1 MFKNVYVRLALISA
15 IFTISLL
22 IVLPRTPI
30 VINQKGV
37 NIDSFIGGYIITLP
51 GERVIN
57 LSEFKR
63 GLDLEGGVKIVL
75 GAKMDKVADAD
86 KTSAL
91 ESAKEVISRRVNL
104 LGVSEPN
111 IQTIKSGDN
120 YRILVEVPGVSNVD
134 QAVKL
139 LGQTAQLKFKVLKPE
154 DTWDQSK
161 FIEYYSDPTKW
172 QETNLTGSDL
182 KGAVVDYS
190 QEAGSMQ
197 QTPLVKLQ
205 FTNQGRQKFSDI
217 AKKNVNKPIALYLDN
232 EVTPISLATV
242 SPELA
247 NGVTQDPVIQGNF
260 DADTANNLSLQI
272 RAGALPVPVEV
283 LEQKTVGATLGEES
297 VKASF
302 FAGAVGLV
310 LVIIFMIYAYGRYGI
325 LAGVALIIYSVVTL
339 AIFKLIPVV
348 LTLPGIAGFILSI
361 GVATDAN
368 ILVFE
373 RVREE
378 KRWGA
383 PTGLAIRYGFE
394 RAWNSIKDSNIASL
408 ISAAILFYFG
418 TGAIRGF
425 ALTLAI
431 GIAVSLFSSIFV
443 VKTLIEVFGYTR
455 NEGRR

>member
-1 MFKNVYVRLALISA
+1 MLKNIYIRLALISA
-15 IFTISLL
+15 VFTVSVLT
-22 IVLPRTPI
+22 VLPRTPI
-30 VINQKGV
+30 VINKYGL
-37 NIDSFIGGYIITLP
+37 NIDSFIGGYIFSLP
-51 GERVIN
+51 GNRIVN

-63 GLDLEGGVKIVL
+63 GLDLNGGVRIL
-75 GAKMDKVADAD
+75 LNAKMDKVATHNKSA
-86 KTSAL
+86 AL

-104 LGVSEPN
+104 LGVAEPN

-120 YRILVEVPGVSNVD
+120 YRILVEIPGVSDAD

-139 LGQTAQLKFKVLKPE
+139 LGQTAQLRFKVIKSN
-154 DTWDQSK
+154 DTWDDSK
-161 FIEYYSDPTKW
+161 FVSYYSDPSKW
-172 QETNLTGSDL
+172 EDTSLSGSDL
-182 KGAVVDYS
+182 RGAIVSFS
-190 QEAGSMQ
+190 QETGSVA
-197 QTPLVKLQ
+197 QTPQVQLQ
-205 FTNQGRQKFSDI
+205 FTTEGRKKFSEI

-260 DADTANNLSLQI
+260 DAATANNLSLQI

-283 LEQKTVGATLGEES
+283 LEQKTVGATLGDES
-297 VKASF
+297 VKKSF
-302 FAGAVGLV
+302 FAGIVGLI
-310 LVIIFMIYAYGRYGI
+310 LVILFMIYAYGRYGI
-325 LAGVALIIYSVVTL
+325 LAGIALFVYAVVTL
-339 AIFKLIPVV
+339 AIFKAVPVV

-373 RVREE
+373 RIREE

-383 PTGLAIRYGFE
+383 PTGLAIKYGFE
-394 RAWNSIKDSNIASL
+394 RAWSSIKDSNIASL
-408 ISAAILFYFG
+408 ISSAILFYFG

-443 VKTLIEVFGYTR
+443 VKTLIELFGYSKK
-455 NEGRR
+455 GA

>member
-1 MFKNVYVRLALISA
+1 MFKNVHIRLALISA
-15 IFTISLL
+15 VFTVCLL
-22 IVLPRTPI
+22 IILPRIPV
-30 VINQKGV
+30 VINKYGV
-37 NIDSFIGGYIITLP
+37 NIDSFVGGYIISLP
-51 GERVIN
+51 GERVLN

-63 GLDLEGGVKIVL
+63 GLDLEGGVRIVL
-75 GAKMDKVADAD
+75 GAKMDKIPAGNRVN
-86 KTSAL
+86 AL

-111 IQTIKSGDN
+111 IQTVKVGDS
-120 YRILVEVPGVSNVD
+120 YRILVEVPGVSDVD

-139 LGQTAQLKFKVLKPE
+139 LGQTAQLKFKVIKPGQ
-154 DTWDQSK
+154 TWDQTK
-161 FIEYYSDPTKW
+161 FIEFYSDPTKW
-172 QETNLTGSDL
+172 EDTNLTGSDL
-182 KGAVVDYS
+182 KGAVVS
-190 QEAGSMQ
+190 FAQAPGSVQ
-197 QTPLVKLQ
+197 QTPQVQLQ
-205 FTNQGRQKFSDI
+205 FTNEGRKKFSQI
-217 AKKNVNKPIALYLDN
+217 ARANVDKPVALFLDN
-232 EVTPISLATV
+232 DQSPISMATI

-247 NGVTQDPVIQGNF
+247 DGVTQDPVIQGNF
-260 DADTANNLSLQI
+260 DAATANNLSLQI

-297 VKASF
+297 IKKSF
-302 FAGAVGLV
+302 FAGGVGLF
-310 LVIIFMIYAYGRYGI
+310 LVVMFMIYSYGRYGL
-325 LAGVALIIYSVVTL
+325 LAGIALFIYTIVNL
-339 AIFKLIPVV
+339 AIFKVVPVV
-348 LTLPGIAGFILSI
+348 LTLPGIAGFVLSI

-383 PTGLAIRYGFE
+383 PTGLAIKYGFD

-455 NEGRR
+455 KEAR